1 MFRKVRVCQLA
12 WKMGFVCGGKAV
24 EDEVANLARGQI
36 PESSVYHVGNWV
48 SFTHKILGKRRVLL
62 GFVFERIIPNVELR
76 EVSHE
81 AVGKR

>member
-1 MFRKVRVCQLA
+1 M
-12 WKMGFVCGGKAV
+12 

-76 EVSHE
+76 EVPMRPLASGSGHRRK
-81 AVGKR
+81 ARVVGEGGTQMDFS